1 MRTFWLIAVF
11 FIFSELAS
19 SAENADKTETSARA
33 ETDAEKLARIKRNSA
48 RAHNARRAA
57 VPRVSAKNAGDLS
70 VDKLNALLAN
80 AAVRNRRLGSNSAY
94 LNRQSA
100 ASVGGARTLRTGNAA
115 GVGLASGQSSTAV
128 RPVSPLAPGRRLSG
142 NGGNIVNF
150 RNAAGVKGFGSPNP
164 ERFAAMRKNAV
175 ARASEAAPAIASG
188 TGNAEIQKAVEAAL
202 AKRDAQS
209 LGAKA
214 ARLGAKTV
222 GAAKKFALALL
233 MD

>member
-150 RNAAGVKGFGSPNP
+150 RNATGRLGSPNP